1 LLPSKSSS
9 LHCVT
14 CFRVS
19 SLNLLPSIDLCF
31 LLEVL
36 FNLLASG
43 VEFREADTKVG
54 DNLLPELR
62 PYWGCG
68 ITERYEL
75 ACVI

>member
-1 LLPSKSSS
+1 M
-9 LHCVT
+9 
-14 CFRVS
+14 
-19 SLNLLPSIDLCF
+19 DLRF

-43 VEFREADTKVG
+43 VEFREADTKVR

-62 PYWGCG
+62 LYWGCG